1 MQIADLRFLVVEDD
15 EFQRNALVRLLKRLQ
30 ATSVC
35 AAAHG
40 GEALQW
46 VSKSEEPF
54 DIVISDLEM
63 PTMDGMELIRHLG
76 ERGYRASLILAS
88 ALDRALLAAVETM
101 TKTYGITLLG
111 AIEKPVTRESLA
123 RILKR
128 HVPPTYK
135 QKNPGQSTV
144 SFTIGEIMAG
154 LEKNEFEPFF
164 QPKIE
169 IRTRRIVGAEALA
182 RWRHPQHG
190 IVAPF
195 AFIQALEDNDQIDSL
210 MWAMLKRSSAFC
222 KRLSASGTDAT
233 VSVNLSLKSLTD
245 IELASKIG
253 EIATSCGIEPRQL
266 CLEVTESAATTDL
279 GKALEN
285 LARLRMKGFGLSI
298 DDYGTGYSSMQQLTR
313 IPFTE
318 LKIDR
323 SFVTNAASNTQTKV
337 ILASSLDMAKKLG
350 IVAVAEGVETQ
361 TDWDL
366 LEELG
371 CDLAQ
376 GYFIAKPMPEEN
388 YLPWQQNWHADVA
401 ASAGKAQSTG

>member
-1 MQIADLRFLVVEDD
+1 
-15 EFQRNALVRLLKRLQ
+15 
-30 ATSVC
+30 
-35 AAAHG
+35 
-40 GEALQW
+40 
-46 VSKSEEPF
+46 
-54 DIVISDLEM
+54 M
-63 PTMDGMELIRHLG
+63 PKMDGMELIRHLG

-88 ALDRALLAAVETM
+88 ALDRSLLAAVETM

-123 RILKR
+123 RMLTR
-128 HVPPTYK
+128 HVPPGHK
-135 QKNPGQSTV
+135 QQNRGQATM
-144 SFTIGEIMAG
+144 SFTIDEIMAG
-154 LEKNEFEPFF
+154 LKNDQFEPFF

-169 IRTRRIVGAEALA
+169 ISTRRVVGAEALA

-195 AFIQALEDNDQIDSL
+195 AFIQMLEDNDQIDTL
-210 MWAMLKRSSAFC
+210 MWVMLKKSSLFCRNLSSA
-222 KRLSASGTDAT
+222 AIDAT
-233 VSVNLSLKSLTD
+233 ISVNLSLKSLTD
-245 IELASKIG
+245 VDLANR
-253 EIATSCGIEPRQL
+253 IADIVKTCGIEPRQL

-285 LARLRMKGFGLSI
+285 LTRLRMKGFGLSI

-323 SFVTNAASNTQTKV
+323 SFVTNAPSNAQTKV
-337 ILASSLDMAKKLG
+337 ILASSLDLAKELG
-350 IVAVAEGVETQ
+350 ILAVAEGVETQ
-361 TDWDL
+361 ADWDL

-376 GYFIAKPMPEEN
+376 GYFIAKPMPEES
-388 YLPWQQNWHADVA
+388 YLAWQQDWYRGG
-401 ASAGKAQSTG
+401 ASSASKAPSTP